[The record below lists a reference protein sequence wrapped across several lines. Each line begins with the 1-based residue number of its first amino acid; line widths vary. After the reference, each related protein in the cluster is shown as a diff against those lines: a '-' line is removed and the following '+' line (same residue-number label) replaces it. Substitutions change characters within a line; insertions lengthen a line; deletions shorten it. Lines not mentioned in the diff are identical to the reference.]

1 MAVVVEVIQNDGVDV
16 EVAGERYS
24 APGGGDTP
32 VVSGGV
38 QSVNFIKPDENGN
51 VNVLGWHDP
60 GWEKEYTFD
69 GNPAGKEEFQ
79 DGPFTLVKVSS
90 DVPSREDLIGA
101 TLVVTFVE
109 DNGYSE
115 SRSLVIDESVIQ
127 GDDTTYGP
135 MPYMMVIAKEMDVGG
150 TILDPGIYMVLAEEE
165 DAIIYASSLAISKA
179 PTTHR
184 IDPEF
189 LPEGTGWVETIPKRT
204 VRFSGHLED
213 YDEYHEVF
221 DNEFRVKVSDNITG
235 LRYPFGFDA
244 REPVPDDMA
253 NGLYDVLSRIE
264 GYALFG
270 DMTEGAVYT
279 YDIYPAEGPLYT
291 VSMGNEDNTVA
302 FSVVLAETPDPD
314 REGVV
319 YTPGIWFHVT
329 YMYGSNDYSIDSV
342 LDALQALT
350 IPEGR
355 VYHQIPYALSES
367 KGGQDQITEEEIVYR
382 WDGNLET
389 ADKILVT
396 DTEYR
401 KEYLVRVG
409 DVDPDFDTSAFQG
422 GTMEITA
429 RLTGEDG
436 TTTTETIPYAIWE
449 AKSLPELGVGIAQSA
464 LLYIMVIYSA
474 TAALSLFGVE
484 NIDPGIYFIYAANDT
499 QEAFASSV
507 RIPAGAI
514 THRKPVPLAN
524 IPLEAR
530 NKVFTTAIEMHSDA
544 EKQENG
550 RYPATCLSSYKEIVE
565 LMDGAER
572 GGVAYYGYQVMFAQY
587 PLDFVGWTSDVV
599 NGTMVE
605 GYAFWGIV
613 RNGGGVFYDEDI
625 TDGALMEITV
635 YLWDDGRCEVE
646 CREINTGADIDSI
659 VEAVINALP
668 TAEGG
673 SF

>member
-1 MAVVVEVIQNDGVDV
+1 MAVVVEVIQNDGIDV
-16 EVAGERYS
+16 EVAGERYA

-38 QSVNFIKPDENGN
+38 QSVNYIKPDENGN

-60 GWEKEYTFD
+60 GREKIYTFD
-69 GNPAGKEEFQ
+69 GNPEGKEEFQ

-109 DNGYSE
+109 DNGYSD
-115 SRSLVIDESVIQ
+115 SRSLVMDESVIQ

-150 TILDPGIYMVLAEEE
+150 TILTPGIYMVFQEEE
-165 DAIIYASSLAISKA
+165 GAIIYGSSLTISKA

-204 VRFSGHLED
+204 VRFSGYLED

-221 DNEFRVKVSDNITG
+221 ENDFRVKVSDNIAG

-244 REPVPDDMA
+244 REPVPDDVE
-253 NGLYDVLSRIE
+253 NGLYDVLQRLE
-264 GYALFG
+264 GYGIDGGGTVQFV
-270 DMTEGAVYT
+270 M
-279 YDIYPAEGPLYT
+279 YDIYLAEAPLYT
-291 VSMGNEDNTVA
+291 VTMANANYYVA
-302 FSVVLAETPDPD
+302 FTVVLAETPDPD
-314 REGVV
+314 REDVV
-319 YTPGIWFHVT
+319 YTPGIWFHVK
-329 YMYGSNDYSIDSV
+329 YED
-342 LDALQALT
+342 DAPNYTPNYAETCLQALT

-355 VYHQIPYALSES
+355 VYHQIPYAMSES

-396 DTEYR
+396 DTVYR
-401 KEYLVRVG
+401 NEYLIRVG

-422 GTMEITA
+422 GIMEITA
-429 RLTGEDG
+429 RVTGEDG

-449 AKSLPELGVGIAQSA
+449 AKSLPELGVGIAQSS
-464 LLYIMVIYSA
+464 LLYIMVVYSA
-474 TAALSLFGVE
+474 TAALSHFGVE

-499 QEAFASSV
+499 QEAFTSSV
-507 RIPAGAI
+507 SIPAGAI
-514 THRKPVPLAN
+514 THRKPIPLSN

-530 NKVFTTAIEMHSDA
+530 NKVFTTAIEMNSDA

-572 GGVAYYGYQVMFAQY
+572 GGVAYYGYQVMLAQY
-587 PLDFVGWTSDVV
+587 PLDLVGWTSDALSS
-599 NGTMVE
+599 TFVE
-605 GYAFWGIV
+605 GFAFWGIV
-613 RNGGGVFYDEDI
+613 RNGGGVIYDEDI
-625 TDGALMEITV
+625 ADGALMEITV

-646 CREINTGADIDSI
+646 CREIKTGADIDSI
-659 VEAVINALP
+659 VEAVIAALP